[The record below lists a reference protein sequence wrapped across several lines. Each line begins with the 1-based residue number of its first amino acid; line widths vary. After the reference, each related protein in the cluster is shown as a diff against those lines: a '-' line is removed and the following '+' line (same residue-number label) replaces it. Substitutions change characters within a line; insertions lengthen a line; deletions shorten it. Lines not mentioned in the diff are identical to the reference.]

1 MNTLN
6 LKPGQLTLADL
17 RAAYQ
22 ARVHL
27 TLDAAAHQAID
38 ASVACVN
45 QIIAEG
51 RTAYDDSILSH
62 VSRAGAKLSMR
73 DILASI
79 GGTPNQIRASLGRL
93 IEKGLIA
100 WEGRTRNTTY
110 FVPGLG
116 AST

>member
-1 MNTLN
+1 MSKTDTRKKTTTAKKTA
-6 LKPGQLTLADL
+6 KPQKGKPAKAAKIDHDL
-17 RAAYQ
+17 R
-22 ARVHL
+22 
-27 TLDAAAHQAID
+27 T
-38 ASVACVN
+38 
-45 QIIAEG
+45 AEG

-93 IEKGLIA
+93 IEKGLVA

-110 FVPGLG
+110 FIPGLG